1 MKALKD
7 KRILI
12 LLIPFFAVLLLY
24 LLRQPDPHFG
34 DSEDFQAWARED
46 IQGWLGKNY
55 VSLDDWESFVP
66 ALQSV
71 EIQGAEH
78 LNDAQQT
85 AYWDSVV
92 DFLQAHRAG
101 TREAWSRFRFN
112 GDQPR
117 TRSTNGVYHVKF
129 YHRLIDH
136 ADRELEIH
144 SYLPNLAEFSN
155 VWRENWGK
163 PPTVKPPQTDPDYEE
178 LFFQFLQEISPS
190 NYFKGYFQAVCLDEM
205 KAECTVHRE
214 APAPLN
220 QYPFFEHRAYRGHAM
235 DGTFPNIGYS
245 PFDNSGRFTFFHV
258 SPKLEDVLQRDGQIV
273 CMNTFLYVR
282 LDEAGGAA
290 PFLLRHFWDPAQ
302 KRWMVTALIDAHL
315 MPHRIYE
322 TIF

>member
-12 LLIPFFAVLLLY
+12 LLIPFFAVILLY
-24 LLRQPDPHFG
+24 LLRQPDLHHG
-34 DSEDFQAWARED
+34 DSEDFQAWAKED
-46 IQGWLGKNY
+46 IQVWLDKDY
-55 VSLDDWESFVP
+55 VSMDDWESFAA

-78 LNDAQQT
+78 LSEAQKM
-85 AYWDSVV
+85 AYWESVA
-92 DFLQAHRAG
+92 DFLQVHREG

-129 YHRLIDH
+129 YHRLLDFPEGEFRFH
-136 ADRELEIH
+136 G
-144 SYLPNLAEFSN
+144 YLPDIKEVRSAWE
-155 VWRENWGK
+155 RNWGK
-163 PPTVKPPQTDPDYEE
+163 PPTVKPPQTDSDYEE
-178 LFFQFLQEISPS
+178 LFFQFFRDVSRS
-190 NYFKGYFQAVCLDEM
+190 NYFEGYFQAVCLDDM
-205 KAECTVHRE
+205 RAECAVHRE

-220 QYPFFEHRAYRGHAM
+220 QYPFFEYRDYRGHAVAA
-235 DGTFPNIGYS
+235 TFPNIGHS
-245 PFDNSGRFTFFHV
+245 NRDNSGRFTFFHV
-258 SPKLEDVLQRDGQIV
+258 SPKLEDVLQRDGQVV

-282 LDEAGGAA
+282 LDETGGAA